1 MRTVYYRT
9 YQNVMKQAMK
19 VLPWREAEVFEGE
32 GSLGY
37 LPKKIEQSG
46 VSHVLLVTDKGIIAA
61 HLIDEFVAQLKKLNI
76 DFTIFD
82 ETVPNPTIENIE
94 SAVRSYR
101 ENNCDAI
108 LAFGGGSVIDCAKL
122 TGAKIVKPKK
132 SIDQLKGL
140 FKVMKA
146 LPPFFAV
153 PTTAGTGAEATLA
166 AVFSN
171 ADTHE
176 KYPVMDTS
184 LIPDI
189 VVLDPLLTVK
199 LPSNITAETG
209 MDALT
214 HAVEAYIGNSR
225 TKDTIA
231 WSKEA
236 TKLIFNHLYDA
247 YKDGSNIRARA
258 EMQRAAFLA
267 GKAFTRSYVGYVHAI
282 AHQLGGFYNM
292 PHGLANAIVLPH
304 VLEYYG
310 EVVYE
315 RLAELAEV
323 IGITEANDSYIQK
336 GEKFIQAIKDLNH
349 KLAIPNQIEHI
360 EEEHVPIMI
369 ERALREANPLYPV
382 PKILKEDD
390 LSQLFYLIKK

>member
-1 MRTVYYRT
+1 MQTLYYRT

-19 VLPWREAEVFEGE
+19 LLPWREAEMLEGE
-32 GSLGY
+32 GSLQD
-37 LPKKIEQSG
+37 LPKKIEQSD
-46 VSHVLLVTDKGIIAA
+46 VSRVLLVTDKGIVAA
-61 HLIDEFVAQLKKLNI
+61 QLIDEFVEQVRDLNI
-76 DFTIFD
+76 HVTIFD
-82 ETVPNPTIENIE
+82 ETIPNPTIDTIE
-94 SAVRSYR
+94 SAVKSYR
-101 ENNCDAI
+101 DNNCDAV

-122 TGAKIVKPKK
+122 TAAKIVKPKK
-132 SIDQLKGL
+132 SVDQLKGL

-146 LPPFFAV
+146 LPPLFAV

-171 ADTHE
+171 AETYE

-184 LIPDI
+184 LIPDVI
-189 VVLDPLLTVK
+189 VLDPLLTVK
-199 LPSNITAETG
+199 LPKNITAETG

-225 TKDTIA
+225 TKETIV

-236 TKLIFNHLYDA
+236 TSLIFDHLYDA
-247 YKDGSNIRARA
+247 YKDGSNIRVRTA
-258 EMQRAAFLA
+258 MQRAAFLA

-310 EVVYE
+310 EAVYE
-315 RLAELAEV
+315 RLAELADV
-323 IGITEANDSYIQK
+323 IGITETNDSYIQK
-336 GEKFIQAIKDLNH
+336 AEKFIQAIKDLKK
-349 KLAIPNQIEHI
+349 KLAIPNQLEVI